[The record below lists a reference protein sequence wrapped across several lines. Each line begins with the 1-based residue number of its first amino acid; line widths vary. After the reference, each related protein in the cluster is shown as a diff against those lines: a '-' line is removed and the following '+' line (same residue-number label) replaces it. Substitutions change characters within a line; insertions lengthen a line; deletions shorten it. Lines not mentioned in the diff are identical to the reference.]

1 MSQKPFADTTIREFL
16 DALGGPSP
24 TPGGGTGA
32 AVAGALGA
40 SLVRMFAA
48 LTIGKPK
55 YAAHDAL
62 MRAVADQAKEAAER
76 FLSLAQEDA
85 GAYDAVSAAYRLPKG
100 TPQEVAARK
109 AAIQGALKM
118 ACLVP
123 LHVMEQALETI
134 GLAKMAVPV
143 GNRNAASDGA
153 AGAELA
159 HAAMTVASYNVR
171 INLASID
178 DETFAKDMRTRL
190 DEISY
195 MGTASKNEIASAV
208 LEAWKPPPAPPPPM
222 FPGGPRP
229 AAKT

>member
-1 MSQKPFADTTIREFL
+1 VSPKPFADMTLRELL

-32 AVAGALGA
+32 AVTGAIGA
-40 SLVRMFAA
+40 SLIRMFAV

-55 YAAHDAL
+55 YAAHEKL
-62 MRAVADQAKEAAER
+62 MQAVADQATEATER

-85 GAYDAVSAAYRLPKG
+85 AAYDAVSASYKLPKG
-100 TPQEVAARK
+100 TPAEETARK

-123 LHVMEQALETI
+123 LRVMEQALETI

-143 GNRNAASDGA
+143 GNKNAASDGA

-159 HAAMTVASYNVR
+159 HAAMVVASYNVR

-178 DETFAKDMRTRL
+178 DATFSKDMRTRL

-208 LEAWKPPPAPPPPM
+208 LELWKAPPAPPPPM
-222 FPGGPRP
+222 FPGGSR
-229 AAKT
+229 K